1 MKMTSKKLAT
11 VYEFGTGA
19 KYYEILC
26 VEGVVTK
33 VTRHTEVIENTDTM
47 EYGWLEEQLEID
59 QPYLESSLERNFQ
72 QIIRDCESYTDFVA
86 WENARPK
93 MIGA

>member
-47 EYGWLEEQLEID
+47 EYGWLEEQL
-59 QPYLESSLERNFQ
+59 
-72 QIIRDCESYTDFVA
+72 
-86 WENARPK
+86 
-93 MIGA
+93 